1 MEFDGFE
8 TFNADATDETKI
20 FMISREKHE
29 KLILGNLT
37 SSL

>member
-20 FMISREKHE
+20 IDNNCL
-29 KLILGNLT
+29 LILSRQLYFGL
-37 SSL
+37 